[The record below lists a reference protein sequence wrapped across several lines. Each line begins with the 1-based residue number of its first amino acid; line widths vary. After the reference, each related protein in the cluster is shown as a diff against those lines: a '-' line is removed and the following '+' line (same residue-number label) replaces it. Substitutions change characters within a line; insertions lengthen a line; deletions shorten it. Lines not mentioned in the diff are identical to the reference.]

1 MPTSVRD
8 FAHKESGSGSV
19 SCSVTPWIVA
29 RQAPVSIGFSRQEY
43 WSGLPFTYPED
54 LPNPSIKPRSPELQA
69 DSLPA
74 ETQGKPKSTGVSS
87 ISLLQGIFPT
97 QGLNLDLLRL
107 LRWQAGS
114 LPAEPPGKPVLL
126 N

>member
-54 LPNPSIKPRSPELQA
+54 LPNPGIEPRSPALQLFLYCLSYREDLVQEKKVVA
-69 DSLPA
+69 DSIGTNDQCFQNQL
-74 ETQGKPKSTGVSS
+74 
-87 ISLLQGIFPT
+87 
-97 QGLNLDLLRL
+97 
-107 LRWQAGS
+107 
-114 LPAEPPGKPVLL
+114 
-126 N
+126 